1 MPDLLARRKQDLQE
15 QFDTLPRELDNWKS
29 LSQQPA
35 YEKHHSQI
43 VALSKQ
49 MLELNDRVKQAWNGS
64 EEFVAIQKAQRDC
77 AAVHTVWN
85 FFRQKLLMRSDR
97 QLGSYLRAA
106 DAYVWACYEPVL
118 IDRRARDTSQPFREP
133 PLVTFDS
140 DLSAWALS
148 REQELEPEDD
158 KTGATRGALFVKALT
173 AMPIAVL
180 GIPWYTSE
188 LLPNLATLAHET
200 GHVIDSD
207 FGVGESLKTAL
218 ATALQA
224 SSLCDGWSLHW
235 RREVFADL
243 FACYAA
249 GPPFVWALA
258 DSIPDSP
265 GRVKTLQRPSND
277 EWGLY
282 PPASLRILLNLE
294 ALRHLGH
301 AAEADRIQAYWTA
314 DYTEHA
320 MGAYLADLK
329 PVVTAVYAAAA
340 LPRQLNYADLTDQQG
355 RIFRQAVTLNSDLNL
370 KDPYNPRSLVGA
382 ASQIHRTST
391 VNADKAIVWQRL
403 QRHMVEARLP
413 GLLDSQRE
421 RTTSGAGVPLRT
433 EELAELMF
441 GNTPPDDA
449 ATTEPR

>member
-1 MPDLLARRKQDLQE
+1 MPDLLARRKEDLEE
-15 QFDTLPRELDNWKS
+15 QFETLPRELEHWKS

-43 VALSKQ
+43 AALSTQ
-49 MLELNDRVKQAWNGS
+49 MLALNKRVREAWNGS
-64 EEFVAIQKAQRDC
+64 GEFVAIQKAQRDC

-118 IDRRARDTSQPFREP
+118 IDRRAREKSQPFREP

-148 REQELEPEDD
+148 REQELEPQDD
-158 KTGATRGALFVKALT
+158 KTGATRGALFVKALS

-207 FGVGESLKTAL
+207 FGLEGALQSAL
-218 ATALQA
+218 ATALET
-224 SSLCDGWSLHW
+224 SRLRDGWSTHW

-249 GPPFVWALA
+249 GPAFVWALA

-265 GRVKTLQRPSND
+265 DRVKSLQRPSND

-282 PPASLRILLNLE
+282 PPATLRILLNLE

-301 AAEADRIQAYWTA
+301 AAEADRIKTYWTA

-320 MGAYLADLK
+320 MTAYVADLK
-329 PVVTAVYAAAA
+329 PVVTTVYATAA
-340 LPRQLNYADLTDQQG
+340 LPEVLNYAGLTQEQG
-355 RIFRQAVTLNSDLNL
+355 RIFRQAVTLDRALNL
-370 KDPYNPRSLVGA
+370 TDPYNPRSLVGA
-382 ASQIHRTST
+382 ASQVHRSAKPG
-391 VNADKAIVWQRL
+391 VDKAVVWQRL
-403 QRHMVEARLP
+403 QQHMVDARPP
-413 GLLDSQRE
+413 GLLDSQRT

-433 EELAELMF
+433 EELAELIF
-441 GNTPPDDA
+441 VSVK
-449 ATTEPR
+449 EP